1 MAKKFIL
8 IPDSFKGTMSSAE
21 VCAIM
26 RGQIARFYPEAQTVS
41 VPVAD
46 GGEGTVDAFLTALG
60 GERVPCRVA
69 GPFGQPVDAY
79 YGVVNGD
86 TAVVEVASCA
96 GLPLADGRLD
106 PRTATTYGVGELVAH
121 AVGRGCRKIIVGL
134 GGSCTND
141 AGAGMAA
148 ALGTKFFDH
157 DGADFVPA
165 GGTLKN
171 VERVDCSEAGR
182 FLEGVS
188 VTAMCDIDNP
198 LYGAEGAAC
207 VFAPQKGA
215 DEAMVVEL
223 DEGLKHMAGVIR
235 DCFGADVSTMP
246 GGGAAGGMGAGMKAF
261 LGAELR
267 SGIQTVLD
275 TVRFGELLK
284 GADLVF
290 TGEGRLDSQ
299 SMRGKV
305 VIGVAERARGTGVP
319 VVAVVGDAG
328 EGAEQSYERGVTAVF
343 PINRVAVPYEEAKL
357 RSRADLGRTVGD
369 ILRLLRRTG
378 F

>member
-1 MAKKFIL
+1 
-8 IPDSFKGTMSSAE
+8 
-21 VCAIM
+21 
-26 RGQIARFYPEAQTVS
+26 
-41 VPVAD
+41 
-46 GGEGTVDAFLTALG
+46 
-60 GERVPCRVA
+60 
-69 GPFGQPVDAY
+69 
-79 YGVVNGD
+79 
-86 TAVVEVASCA
+86 
-96 GLPLADGRLD
+96 
-106 PRTATTYGVGELVAH
+106 
-121 AVGRGCRKIIVGL
+121 
-134 GGSCTND
+134 
-141 AGAGMAA
+141 
-148 ALGTKFFDH
+148 
-157 DGADFVPA
+157 
-165 GGTLKN
+165 
-171 VERVDCSEAGR
+171 
-182 FLEGVS
+182 
-188 VTAMCDIDNP
+188 
-198 LYGAEGAAC
+198 

-223 DEGLKHMAGVIR
+223 DEGLRHMAGVIR

-267 SGIQTVLD
+267 PGIQAVLD

-357 RSRADLGRTVGD
+357 RSRDDLGRTVGD